1 MTRFEFVY
9 CGSDLLAV
17 SVDLPVDIC
26 DTNAAVPVVVVIHGL
41 TGQRLGKSYHLVE
54 FGRRLAAEG
63 IACVRFDQRGC
74 GESTGRFQDLT
85 LPRMA
90 EDAVSIRDWLADQPW
105 ADTTRMGYVGLSL
118 GALPTVATDAAYGS
132 QGIALWAPVYDMP
145 RVFSMTAKTGLR
157 GILDGQ
163 GWIPY
168 RGLRIGKEFVQH
180 IGAIDT
186 PALLAQGMSPLRVF
200 HSKADQVVDF
210 AESQSYVDR
219 CLETN
224 RLCELIPFATADHD
238 FGEYPDRQLLL
249 DKTIEFFRNRFTQV
263 D

>member
-1 MTRFEFVY
+1 MLRFEFIRS
-9 CGSDLLAV
+9 GADLLAT
-17 SVDLPVDIC
+17 SVDLPPDAY
-26 DTNAAVPVVVVIHGL
+26 DTRSALPVVVVVHGL

-54 FGRRLAAEG
+54 LGRRLAAEG

-74 GESTGRFQDLT
+74 GESTGRFQELT

-90 EDAVSIRDWLADQPW
+90 EDVAVIRAWLVNQTW

-118 GALPTVATDAAYGS
+118 GALPTVAVDAAHGS

-145 RVFSMTAKTGLR
+145 RVFSLTAKTGLR

-168 RGLRIGKEFVQH
+168 RGLRVGKAFVQH
-180 IGAIDT
+180 VGAIDT
-186 PALLAQGMSPLRVF
+186 PALLAKGMSPLLVF
-200 HSKADQVVDF
+200 HSKSDQVVDF

-219 CLETN
+219 CRETN
-224 RLCELIPFATADHD
+224 RLCELVPFATADHD

-249 DKTIEFFRNRFTQV
+249 DRTIEFFRNRFTQV